1 MQQEKNK
8 KQFRQYCLGR
18 LKKASG
24 KGSYLK
30 DKRILSLLY
39 DYITVQ
45 NAQNIMLYLPLPTE
59 VNLYPLIKRLRQE
72 KRTLY
77 VPFMEGKSFRLVKYR
92 HPLETKRFGIK
103 EPKDS
108 RQFRTHKIDIAIVP
122 IVGMDVTHR
131 RVGFGKGMYD
141 RFFEKEIKNINKIVF
156 VARELCYSK
165 EIITNHYDIK
175 ADRVVTA
182 QGNHF

>member
-1 MQQEKNK
+1 MENRK
-8 KQFRQYCLGR
+8 KQFRKHCLER
-18 LKKASG
+18 LNKASKYG
-24 KGSYLK
+24 AYIK
-30 DKRILSLLY
+30 DKRVLKLLY
-39 DYITVQ
+39 ADIV
-45 NAQNIMLYLPLPTE
+45 AQDARNIMLYLPLATE
-59 VNLYPLIKRLRQE
+59 VNLYPLIRRLRRE

-77 VPFMEGKSFRLVKYR
+77 VPFMEGNSFRVVKYR
-92 HPLETKRFGIK
+92 FPLETKRFGIK

-108 RQFRTHKIDIAIVP
+108 KQFRTKKIDIAIVP

-175 ADRVVTA
+175 ADSVVTA